1 MNLMLCPRVPLLG
14 QHTASH
20 GTRRIRRCIGVRNN
34 GRATGHRIQLSV
46 EHVSPVPM
54 HLLRRIY
61 VNRHGAFTVGR
72 HKRWSHPKISWFDWS
87 AGGRRRSR
95 AKETGGG
102 RRRQE
107 SSSVW
112 QQSRSKSRSTL
123 DSIKLRRIRFL
134 WKPVSCHPLDKT
146 RPPALS
152 LGGKQHGTT
161 SHHVVANVTQSIKY
175 ATTDSPRGLS
185 LSLSPPPHSFCF
197 YIVAIMCIESWLIL
211 LMRTVHWSLTVQVHS
226 PEYW

>member
-1 MNLMLCPRVPLLG
+1 MWA
-14 QHTASH
+14 QFQ
-20 GTRRIRRCIGVRNN
+20 CIFSAVSTLIDMVLSQLAATNDGHIQKYRGLIDLPVEGGGV
-34 GRATGHRIQLSV
+34 
-46 EHVSPVPM
+46 
-54 HLLRRIY
+54 
-61 VNRHGAFTVGR
+61 
-72 HKRWSHPKISWFDWS
+72 
-87 AGGRRRSR
+87 GRRRPE
-95 AKETGGG
+95 ETGGG

-123 DSIKLRRIRFL
+123 DSIKVRRIRFL

-185 LSLSPPPHSFCF
+185 LSLSLFLSPPPFLLFLYCSYYVYRVVIDTTNEDSSLVIDCSSSQSRILINRHNMSRSVHMVSHRHEILYHTSFD
-197 YIVAIMCIESWLIL
+197 SK
-211 LMRTVHWSLTVQVHS
+211 
-226 PEYW
+226 